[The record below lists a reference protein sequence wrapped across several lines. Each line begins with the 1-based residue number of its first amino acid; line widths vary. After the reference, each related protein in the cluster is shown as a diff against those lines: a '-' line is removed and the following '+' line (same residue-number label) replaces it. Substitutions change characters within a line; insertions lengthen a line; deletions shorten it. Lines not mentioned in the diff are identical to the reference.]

1 MTPRP
6 LALSLILGAALL
18 ATGCAAPAGPR
29 PTAEQA
35 AACRQRADE
44 VHDRQ
49 NRADLYRSDTLAGG
63 ARDAAFSGTGAP
75 GGSIAGLSARFAR
88 DRMVD
93 NCLRGVAGNV
103 ASTPDAP
110 GPAPSPPLAPPRARP

>member
-1 MTPRP
+1 MTKRP
-6 LALSLILGAALL
+6 LALLLTAGAALL
-18 ATGCAAPAGPR
+18 AAGCTPQTGPR

-63 ARDAAFSGTGAP
+63 ARDAMFSGTGAP

-93 NCLRGVAGNV
+93 DCLRGVAGHV
-103 ASTPDAP
+103 ASTPDVPA
-110 GPAPSPPLAPPRARP
+110 PAPSPPRARP